1 MEHIIVAKD
10 KETGETR
17 TFVFT
22 GELYGE
28 GLIVEERLRPMTEG
42 EAEIARMLDEEFK

>member
-17 TFVFT
+17 TFIFT
-22 GELYGE
+22 GDLHGE
-28 GLIVEERLRPMTEG
+28 GLIVEEKL
-42 EAEIARMLDEEFK
+42 AA